1 MSRSTRLHSGPG
13 KVVTYAGGHGKITAT
28 GWAVDPDAPKTPVT
42 VLAQLDNRWV
52 PTTTRA
58 NRNLATLPSTKTP
71 IDFTVTIPASR
82 GRHVV
87 CSFAVNIGAGAT
99 RGLGCTTLSVT

>member
-1 MSRSTRLHSGPG
+1 MSRSVRPRSGPG

-28 GWAVDPDAPKTPVT
+28 GWAVHPDAPSTPVT
-42 VLAQLDNRWV
+42 VRARLDNRWV

-58 NRNLATLPSTKTP
+58 NRNLATVPSTKTP
-71 IDFTVTIPASR
+71 IDLTLTIPASR

-99 RGLGCTTLSVT
+99 GGLGCTTLSVT